1 MICFTR
7 GICALG
13 TNQNIYHAGK
23 NFSCPRNI
31 LPADSHPNNKRLAL
45 VLRVGWMLSGP
56 VNNSCISVNN
66 PMLLSHVMKILS
78 EFIDTNN
85 ILKDGLSKVWFHLK
99 ERNTNSE
106 NYCFEF

>member
-1 MICFTR
+1 MCMLWWI
-7 GICALG
+7 
-13 TNQNIYHAGK
+13 K
-23 NFSCPRNI
+23 KKKKK
-31 LPADSHPNNKRLAL
+31 NNKRLAL

-56 VNNSCISVNN
+56 VNNSCISANN

-78 EFIDTNN
+78 EFIDTN